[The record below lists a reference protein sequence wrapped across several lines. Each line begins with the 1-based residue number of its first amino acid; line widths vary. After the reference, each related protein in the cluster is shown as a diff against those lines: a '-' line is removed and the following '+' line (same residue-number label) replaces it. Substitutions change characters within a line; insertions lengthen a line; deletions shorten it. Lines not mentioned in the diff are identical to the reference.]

1 MKLKNSTYAAAVFVF
16 LIAGVFPSAAQPGSV
31 NPIADTAVALHH
43 TFVLHIKAESNGV
56 TYPIFVCLPGS
67 YYYTKKSY
75 PVIYML
81 DAYSSFGIMTQM
93 QHLLAFDKEVP
104 EAIIVG
110 ISSQGGSKEFI
121 YNRARDY
128 TPTFIPQ
135 DSLPSFVKSM
145 TPVSG
150 GASKFLQFIKD
161 QLIPD
166 VETKYRADKNDK
178 TLVGHSFGGLFCFYT
193 LFKEPELFN
202 RYIILS
208 PALLWDNSYALKHE
222 KIFSEEHKSL
232 PVKIYT
238 AVGSLEPDYIKS
250 EWQKLISAIRSRN
263 YSGLSLKD
271 EVLPGETH
279 YTMIPFMS
287 THGLKYVLGNE

>member
-1 MKLKNSTYAAAVFVF
+1 LLFLNAYRVKAQTELPKSEPDSFV
-16 LIAGVFPSAAQPGSV
+16 V
-31 NPIADTAVALHH
+31 LHH
-43 TFVLHIKAESNGV
+43 TSVINITANSNDV

-67 YYYTKKSY
+67 YDYSNKTY

-93 QHLLAFDKEVP
+93 QHLLAFDKELP

-110 ISSQGGSKEFI
+110 ISSKGGSKDFI

-135 DSLPSFVKSM
+135 DSLPSSVRLM
-145 TPVSG
+145 TPASG

-161 QLIPD
+161 QLIPAI
-166 VETKYRADKNDK
+166 ETKYRTDRNDK
-178 TLVGHSFGGLFCFYT
+178 TLVGHSYGGLFCFYT
-193 LFKEPELFN
+193 LFSDPMLFN
-202 RYIILS
+202 RYVILS
-208 PALLWDNSYALKHE
+208 PALLWDNDFVLRE
-222 KIFSEEHKSL
+222 ENDFSKLHKSL
-232 PVKIYT
+232 NVRIYT
-238 AVGSLEPDYIKS
+238 AVGSLEPDYILT
-250 EWQKLISAIRSRN
+250 EWQKLISAILSRN

-271 EVLPGETH
+271 EILPNETH

-287 THGLKYVLGNE
+287 THGLKYVFGNK